1 MFWLASLASNVGTW
15 VHEVGSGWLMT
26 TLDSSPGMVSSVRI
40 AMSVPI
46 LLLAIPAGAIADR
59 VDRRRLL
66 ILVQVVLMVTTAT
79 ISATTYFN
87 TITPTLLLGLTI
99 VMGLGMVV
107 HVPTWQASIP
117 ELVPKGQIPQAVALG
132 SISFNL
138 ARSIGP
144 ALGGI
149 LIAAYGTWVA
159 FALNSLSFAMVIVAL
174 MQWKRPP
181 HNVSLHETYGASI
194 KSGVRAVLS
203 DSVMRNVMMRVA
215 LFVLPASSLW
225 SLMPLIAREQLDW
238 DSRGYGYLVG
248 AVGVGAVAAA
258 VVLPQLRSKLGNDR
272 TTCTAMCTFAIGLAT
287 LATFPNRAIAMLA
300 MLVMGASWMMTL
312 TTLNAT
318 AQVSLPNEIRA
329 RGMACYLSSLAGAMA
344 VGAWWWGL
352 VASAMSLEF
361 TQLAAAAT
369 LPLFAAPGR
378 WLPTQRATMTT
389 QTTPLFR

>member
-15 VHEVGSGWLMT
+15 VHEVGAGWLMT
-26 TLDSSPGMVSSVRI
+26 TLDSSPGMVSSVRV

-174 MQWKRPP
+174 VQWKRPP
-181 HNVSLHETYGASI
+181 HKISLHETYGASI

-203 DSVMRNVMMRVA
+203 DRVMRNVMMRVA

-225 SLMPLIAREQLDW
+225 SLMPLIARDQLDW

-258 VVLPQLRSKLGNDR
+258 VVLPHLRSKLGNDR
-272 TTCTAMCTFAIGLAT
+272 TTCLAMCTFAIGLAS
-287 LATFPNRAIAMLA
+287 LATFPNRAVAMLA

-344 VGAWWWGL
+344 VGAWWWGM

-378 WLPTQRATMTT
+378 WLPTHKQD
-389 QTTPLFR
+389 